1 MLGALYSRKHTTS
14 FAELFEACVLS
25 SYTRVQL
32 HEQLHLIQLRHLFGR
47 EIKKAFTCV
56 QLFISYNKLLC
67 SRMQILTEVL
77 PRFVIGLSALKL
89 DKPIPS
95 VGI

>member
-1 MLGALYSRKHTTS
+1 MLDSLYSWKHTTS
-14 FAELFEACVLS
+14 SAGRFEACVLS
-25 SYTRVQL
+25 VYTRVQF

-47 EIKKAFTCV
+47 DIKKAFTCV

-67 SRMQILTEVL
+67 CRVQILTEVL

-95 VGI
+95 AGI